1 MDEKWTVFEESGT
14 LYFCRSWTGM
24 CIYKMVLGEGDTHDV
39 YALPKFDREN
49 FDQLLIILLHYR
61 IGYIRIPV
69 NVIPHGVMGNVIPCL
84 PRSGM
89 SIGLNG
95 EKALGIKYLD
105 HPGFMDQLFNP
116 KDERPGDSPP

>member
-61 IGYIRIPV
+61 MGYIHIPV

-105 HPGFMDQLFNP
+105 YPGFMDQLFNP